1 MILSRSHW
9 TRPHRARTRPQPTL
23 AEHREF
29 SPKSG
34 HSGADAKAVN
44 HPSMATGEARAHIQ
58 GLWTNNDPKSEP
70 LDASTQ
76 STDASTTNSGRAP
89 GIQPQVWAFRARTRP
104 QPTLAEHREFSP
116 KSGHSGADAKAVNH
130 PSMAT
135 GEAHTHIAQKKN
147 LIPGLQRKPSP
158 HKYSAKALDF
168 LPERESGSAWLTKLN
183 SDHPSPRYF
192 YREKATDPAL
202 KVALP
207 KGRPFAVSR
216 CIRMTTSHS
225 HDCGVD
231 FQVHLN
237 QAIDSIRKAST
248 TVNHWQ
254 NLYFYKYSPS
264 VLSVDKSSALLRE
277 IKEGRADAVIQVRDT
292 AGEENPKQAYR
303 KEENRD
309 AKFVEGRRKQLQSYL
324 RSVMNKVIQTL
335 PEFTASPTK
344 ENLLQLL
351 PFCM

>member
-183 SDHPSPRYF
+183 SDHPSPR
-192 YREKATDPAL
+192 
-202 KVALP
+202 
-207 KGRPFAVSR
+207 
-216 CIRMTTSHS
+216 
-225 HDCGVD
+225 
-231 FQVHLN
+231 
-237 QAIDSIRKAST
+237 
-248 TVNHWQ
+248 
-254 NLYFYKYSPS
+254 
-264 VLSVDKSSALLRE
+264 
-277 IKEGRADAVIQVRDT
+277 
-292 AGEENPKQAYR
+292 
-303 KEENRD
+303 
-309 AKFVEGRRKQLQSYL
+309 
-324 RSVMNKVIQTL
+324 
-335 PEFTASPTK
+335 
-344 ENLLQLL
+344 
-351 PFCM
+351 